1 VRNLR
6 QIIYV
11 VEEITACRKRWKD
24 YAGRRG
30 VVKWRNI
37 AWNFKPTEQR
47 KNSSVK
53 NTTERGF

>member
-1 VRNLR
+1 MR